1 MTRVIVLH
9 VDFSVSLVTISL
21 LGKVIPTFT
30 CTRIQCFVYSMNVD
44 DHKRGERVYFH
55 AQGISSKNEV
65 TDKDWQLL
73 TFNSLRDKLEHT
85 KVHADI
91 ETKGEDGPWLDFE
104 WEADVTGCKC
114 ITIHFAFT
122 LFLFSPANIL
132 LVLFTARVP
141 LRIRECSY
149 Y

>member
-9 VDFSVSLVTISL
+9 VDFSVSLVTISQ

-104 WEADVTGCKC
+104 WEADSLVANVSRY
-114 ITIHFAFT
+114 ILHSPY
-122 LFLFSPANIL
+122 FSFPPPI
-132 LVLFTARVP
+132 F
-141 LRIRECSY
+141 Y
-149 Y
+149 